1 MNVVASGAITD
12 GNDDTAGNNVTAG
25 ILTISGDQAVT
36 GIETSVSTLDLA
48 TAATSITDTEAD
60 GVTLTDS
67 ELSGQFDLSAKA
79 IELNT
84 LNAGSN
90 AVSLTATTGAIR
102 DESEAGTSSILA
114 ASLKVRAETGISLST
129 EKDDASDPVQEV
141 AATTRE
147 GSLSIINTGGLRIV
161 TLGDVEGVS
170 ITGGTSPDDAI
181 LLVAK
186 SPIMVDAPITNPFG
200 SVTLAATAAL
210 GEEAV
215 ATDNIVVNAI
225 ISSGT
230 DATTTIDLYA
240 GGSITINAD
249 AELSADTT
257 NLVFSTNYDYSD
269 GVETGTISTG
279 FSGGTLSIS
288 DSSTIS
294 ASIMV
299 SSAGGEGVSIEN
311 GRLGSD
317 SVTEDYLNAQ
327 EPLFNTLDEWSAGD
341 SGALQGSVGLGEI
354 TLDSGEGAEVE
365 IEVEE
370 EEDEK

>member
-1 MNVVASGAITD
+1 M
-12 GNDDTAGNNVTAG
+12 
-25 ILTISGDQAVT
+25 
-36 GIETSVSTLDLA
+36 
-48 TAATSITDTEAD
+48 
-60 GVTLTDS
+60 
-67 ELSGQFDLSAKA
+67 
-79 IELNT
+79 
-84 LNAGSN
+84 
-90 AVSLTATTGAIR
+90 
-102 DESEAGTSSILA
+102 
-114 ASLKVRAETGISLST
+114 
-129 EKDDASDPVQEV
+129 
-141 AATTRE
+141 
-147 GSLSIINTGGLRIV
+147 
-161 TLGDVEGVS
+161 
-170 ITGGTSPDDAI
+170 
-181 LLVAK
+181 
-186 SPIMVDAPITNPFG
+186 
-200 SVTLAATAAL
+200 AATAAL

-327 EPLFNTLDEWSAGD
+327 EPLFNTLDEWSVGD